1 MTNEPYTQ
9 LLLPIGEEHFE
20 VAVALLY
27 QLGFESF
34 LEEGDTLF
42 AYLPEREWSN
52 EKKSELD
59 VLVKSLVG
67 KDVAYQ
73 FKTIAPENWNAQWES
88 SLAPI
93 EIDEW
98 LVIVQQ
104 GKSFSPKQNQ
114 LVVEI
119 NPKMSFGTGYH
130 ETTRLMIR
138 QLRDLVQHDDFIL
151 DIGTGTGILSIVAR
165 KLGNRNPILACDNDE
180 WSVLN
185 AQENCLVNRAEKIEI
200 FQLDATREL
209 ESLLLSNQF
218 TLILANI
225 NRPVHEKL
233 LPTLAQ
239 HSPNAKV
246 LLSGL
251 LKYDLDWL
259 KKLLTDIDYHLL
271 RLSEEGE
278 WISALVQSNNLTHS
292 HLDSHR
298 YD

>member
-1 MTNEPYTQ
+1 LTNEPYTQ
-9 LLLPIGEEHFE
+9 VLLPIGEEHFE
-20 VAVALLY
+20 VAVALLH

-42 AYLPEREWSN
+42 AYLPEREWSS

-67 KDVAYQ
+67 KDIAYQ

-104 GKSFSPKQNQ
+104 GKSFSPKPNQ

-151 DIGTGTGILSIVAR
+151 DIGTGTGVLAIVAR

-185 AQENCLVNRAEKIEI
+185 AKENCDLNHAAAINVLH
-200 FQLDATREL
+200 LDAQVGI
-209 ESLLLSNQF
+209 ESLLSAHHF
-218 TLILANI
+218 SLILANI
-225 NRPVHEKL
+225 NRTVHEKL
-233 LPTLAQ
+233 LPTLARL
-239 HSPNAKV
+239 SPNAKV

-259 KKLLTDIDYHLL
+259 KKMLNEIDYQLL

-278 WISALVQSNNLTHS
+278 WISALVQSNTLTHS
-292 HLDSHR
+292 RLDSHR